1 MKVIGFYANSCA
13 LPRLAVGLLHG
24 ASLSGV
30 IWEGSPMKAA
40 IIGSLGFACMIASAM
55 SAPTQAQ
62 TKDPPGV
69 NPTHYQCYR
78 VAEGQPFQPRDVKLA
93 DQFGASGARVLK
105 PIVLCAPVSKN
116 GAPVRDKRTHLTCY
130 EDEGPKAVDK
140 KVAVTNQFGTET
152 LTVGGPWTLCV
163 PSLKTVP
170 HQ

>member
-1 MKVIGFYANSCA
+1 
-13 LPRLAVGLLHG
+13 
-24 ASLSGV
+24 
-30 IWEGSPMKAA
+30 MKAA

-69 NPTHYQCYR
+69 NPAHYQCYR
-78 VAEGQPFQPRDVKLA
+78 VAEGQPFQPREVKLA
-93 DQFGASGARVLK
+93 DQFGASGAKVLK

-116 GAPVRDKRTHLTCY
+116 GAPVRDKRTHLMCY
-130 EDEGPKAVDK
+130 EDEGAESGS
-140 KVAVTNQFGTET
+140 QEGRGGTET
-152 LTVGGPWTLCV
+152 LSVGGPWTLCV

>member
-1 MKVIGFYANSCA
+1 MKT
-13 LPRLAVGLLHG
+13 AVT
-24 ASLSGV
+24 
-30 IWEGSPMKAA
+30 
-40 IIGSLGFACMIASAM
+40 GSLGFACIVASAM
-55 SAPTQAQ
+55 SVPTQAQ

-69 NPTHYQCYR
+69 NPAHYQCYR
-78 VAEGQPFQPRDVKLA
+78 VAEGQPFQAREVKLA
-93 DQFGASGARVLK
+93 DQFGASGAKVLK

-116 GAPVRDKRTHLTCY
+116 GAPVRDKRTHLMCY

-152 LTVGGPWTLCV
+152 LSVGGSWTLCV